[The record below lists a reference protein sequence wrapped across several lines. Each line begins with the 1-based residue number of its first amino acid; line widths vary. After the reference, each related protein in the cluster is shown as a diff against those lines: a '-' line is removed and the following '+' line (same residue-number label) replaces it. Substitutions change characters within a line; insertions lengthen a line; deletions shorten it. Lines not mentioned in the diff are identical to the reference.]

1 MRLEEWYKRLESF
14 ERSRHEVVTSE
25 PTPITEAD
33 RQPKK
38 HMDEPVQPAL
48 NPVYTSP
55 SGAVTILP
63 PDSPTVEASAAS
75 ETLPA
80 AAQKFAQSA
89 GVEDATFRTAS
100 PPKSETKARQ
110 PKSARFGDKS
120 SLDLFSQ
127 PANIPPPAPPASRES
142 REELMARLLDPILTL
157 EEAAQLLGV
166 CPTTVRRWT
175 NKGVLQHYRT
185 SGNQRRFRLSH
196 VVGFLGDDGGPT
208 KPRKTGTL
216 HDSHEED
223 RPLLTLSS
231 PDDDEANK
239 SGRGLKASQRA

>member
-1 MRLEEWYKRLESF
+1 MRLEEWYKRVESF
-14 ERSRHEVVTSE
+14 ERFRKEVITSE
-25 PTPITEAD
+25 PTPIVDNNKTTEVSPEHEFQSAI
-33 RQPKK
+33 
-38 HMDEPVQPAL
+38 

-63 PDSPTVEASAAS
+63 PDSPTVEASSVA

-80 AAQKFAQSA
+80 AAQKFAENV
-89 GVEDATFRTAS
+89 GVVEPTFRTAAAPTKGGS
-100 PPKSETKARQ
+100 KKTKSNTD
-110 PKSARFGDKS
+110 SN

-127 PANIPPPAPPASRES
+127 ANNVPPPAAPASRES
-142 REELMARLLDPILTL
+142 REQLMARLLDPIITL

-185 SGNQRRFRLSH
+185 EGNQRRFRLSH

-208 KPRKTGTL
+208 KPRRTGTL
-216 HDSHEED
+216 HQNHDDD
-223 RPLLTLSS
+223 RPMLTLSS
-231 PDDDEANK
+231 PDSTA
-239 SGRGLKASQRA
+239 SGKNERGIKASQSV